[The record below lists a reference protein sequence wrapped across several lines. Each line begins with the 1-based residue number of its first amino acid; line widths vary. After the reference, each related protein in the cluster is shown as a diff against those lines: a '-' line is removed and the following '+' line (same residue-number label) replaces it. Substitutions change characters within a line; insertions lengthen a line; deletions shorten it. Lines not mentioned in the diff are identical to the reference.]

1 MTSRFRFLAAFAALA
16 CVPTLSH
23 AAPMPFE
30 EMMCPL
36 DTIGEAELN
45 SWQPLLIESGGI
57 LSEAQFDRIHFA
69 TGKCAV
75 KHGWSEADTAS
86 VFEANAGLVTS
97 TAMADI
103 LAEAGVDLV
112 PFDVEINNLS
122 LSELRAISED
132 PDNDP
137 NMLRMLDML
146 RGDMGSAMTD
156 EIGYH
161 LVNFITVSAMV
172 QVATINLT
180 SQPPNP
186 S

>member
-1 MTSRFRFLAAFAALA
+1 
-16 CVPTLSH
+16 
-23 AAPMPFE
+23 
-30 EMMCPL
+30 
-36 DTIGEAELN
+36 
-45 SWQPLLIESGGI
+45 
-57 LSEAQFDRIHFA
+57 
-69 TGKCAV
+69 
-75 KHGWSEADTAS
+75 
-86 VFEANAGLVTS
+86 
-97 TAMADI
+97 MADI